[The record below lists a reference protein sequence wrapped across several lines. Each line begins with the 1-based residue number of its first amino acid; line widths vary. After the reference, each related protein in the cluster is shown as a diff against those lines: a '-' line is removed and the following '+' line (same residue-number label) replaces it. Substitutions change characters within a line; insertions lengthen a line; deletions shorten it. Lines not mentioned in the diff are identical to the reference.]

1 MINFMDVAT
10 APWHY
15 GDTIV
20 VNKGSE
26 KIVIRIGGREDDW
39 AAYGRSPHLPPDAT
53 DEEVGANGLKL
64 YESEARALLQGLLDL
79 YYRP

>member
-10 APWHY
+10 SPWRY
-15 GDTIV
+15 GDTVV

-39 AAYGRSPHLPPDAT
+39 AAYSRSPHLPPGTT
-53 DEEVGANGLKL
+53 DEEVGDHGLKL
-64 YESEARALLQGLLDL
+64 HGDEARALLQGLLDL